1 MMQADELSTFFLKSL
16 WLKPI
21 PINCLDAWA
30 VVRRSSM
37 VWMGREISL
46 WIWPIKSLTFWA
58 EGP

>member
-1 MMQADELSTFFLKSL
+1 MQADELSTFFLKSL
-16 WLKPI
+16 WLNPI

-37 VWMGREISL
+37 VWMGRGICP